1 MHHVLEPYLCLAI
14 QKRAIFCLLTISLFS
29 FTAFGQEPIVDENS
43 LWQPV
48 RESAVAYRGERHLN
62 PEQYKTAALNVAE
75 LKRIFTLAP
84 MENTPSAR
92 GGRATLSIPDPSG
105 KLVRFFIEET
115 NLLSPKVAAQF
126 PTWRTYQGYGIDD
139 PTATAKFDWTDAGFH
154 GYVLSSSG
162 TFSIDPL
169 QANDV
174 ENYIVFRKDQYGDRA
189 RLSCSVEEAEGE
201 HLDLFSNLGKNA
213 SFFADFAHGT
223 QLRRYRL
230 AVATTFEYTSF
241 FRQTGDTDEQAQT
254 RAFAQVVT
262 TTNRVDGVYRKEL
275 AVAFTIVSGTN
286 LTYIVNPEVPANY
299 NNNGSSTD
307 LNSNLTNVN
316 SVIGSDNYDVGHL
329 FQTGDGG
336 VAQLA
341 SVCGSSKARGLSGL
355 PNPTGDPFD
364 VDYVAHELGHQ
375 FAANHTFNATS
386 DCGSS
391 PAAARKEP
399 GSAVTIMGYAG
410 ICSSTAN
417 VQRNSIDIFHV
428 HNLTES
434 INFLTSGGGATCGTL
449 EGTNAAPVVAPLTNY
464 TIPFNTPFSL
474 TASATDADGDPLT
487 YNWEQNDPGASASN
501 YPATTDDDDISLVFR
516 PGFRSYLPTAEPTRS
531 FPSLRYILD
540 NSNEAGITFVGTSTV
555 GSICA
560 GECISGEDLPSEART
575 MNFRVSVRDG
585 RGGISDQGMTVA
597 VINTNSPFKVTTQD
611 AGFTPWY
618 GTEEREIRWNVSG
631 TTGNGINT
639 ANVKISLSTDGGLTF
654 PTVLAESTPNDGLH
668 LITVPTINTT
678 QARIK
683 VEAVGNI
690 FFDINDANFSI
701 SAELPSIVS
710 VGGRAFTP
718 GGIAIKDAEITLSGT
733 SGPTRRARTNGFG
746 YYRFDNVAIG
756 QDYVLSIVSK
766 RFTFTPSSIQ
776 ITVAQGVTDA
786 DFISAPTAAKTG
798 TR

>member
-1 MHHVLEPYLCLAI
+1 MHHVLEPYLCLAM
-14 QKRAIFCLLTISLFS
+14 QRRAIFCLFTIGLFA
-29 FTAFGQEPIVDENS
+29 FTGFGQESIVEENA
-43 LWQPV
+43 LWQPIS
-48 RESAVAYRGERHLN
+48 ESKVALRGERHLR
-62 PEQYKTAALNVAE
+62 PERYKTAALNVDE
-75 LKRIFTLAP
+75 LKRIFSLAP
-84 MENTPSAR
+84 VENSPSAK

-105 KLVRFFIEET
+105 KLVKFYIEET
-115 NLLSPKVAAQF
+115 TLLSPMVAAQF

-154 GYVLSSSG
+154 AYVLSTSG
-162 TFSIDPL
+162 SFMIDPM
-169 QANDV
+169 QTNDV
-174 ENYIVFRKDQYGDRA
+174 EHYIIFRKDEYGERA
-189 RLSCSVEEAEGE
+189 RLSCSVEDAEDTV
-201 HLDLFSNLGKNA
+201 LDLFGRGGNI
-213 SFFADFAHGT
+213 SFLSDFAHGT
-223 QLRRYRL
+223 QLRTYRL
-230 AVATTFEYTSF
+230 AVATTFEYTNV
-241 FRQTGDTDEQAQT
+241 FRQAGDTDEQAQT

-262 TTNRVDGVYRKEL
+262 TVNRVDGVYRKEL
-275 AVAFTIVSGTN
+275 AVAFNLVSSTN
-286 LTYIVNPEVPANY
+286 LVYVVNPEVPANY
-299 NNNGSSTD
+299 NNNGSSAD
-307 LNSNLTNVN
+307 LTSNQTNVTA
-316 SVIGSDNYDVGHL
+316 VIGAENYDVGHL
-329 FQTGDGG
+329 FQSANGG
-336 VAQLA
+336 VAQLS
-341 SVCGSSKARGLSGL
+341 SVCGSSKARGLSGQ
-355 PNPTGDPFD
+355 PNPQGDPFD

-375 FAANHTFNATS
+375 FAANHTFNAAS

-391 PAAARKEP
+391 PTGARKEP

-417 VQRNSIDIFHV
+417 IQRNSIDIFHV

-434 INFLTSGGGATCGTL
+434 INFLTSGGGSTCGTL
-449 EGTNAAPVVAPLTNY
+449 EGTNTAPVIATLTNS

-501 YPATTDDDDISLVFR
+501 YPATTDDDDVSLVFR

-611 AGFTPWY
+611 AGGTPWY

-631 TTGNGINT
+631 TTENGINT

-668 LITVPTINTT
+668 SITVPVITTT

-683 VEAVGNI
+683 VEAIGNI

-710 VGGRAFTP
+710 VSGRALTVD
-718 GGIAIKDAEITLSGT
+718 GRAIKDAQLSMTATG
-733 SGPTRRARTNGFG
+733 GIRRIARTNSFG
-746 YYRFDNVAIG
+746 YYRFDDVAIG
-756 QDYVLSIVSK
+756 QDYVVSIVTK
-766 RFTFTPSSIQ
+766 RFTFVPGEILISVNAGLTGVDFVATP
-776 ITVAQGVTDA
+776 
-786 DFISAPTAAKTG
+786 
-798 TR
+798 